1 MAKNYNDYFSDQ
13 FQDDLKDGLKL
24 FHTTKGE
31 YEFVNQS
38 VYNRKRMYLQQYC
51 DFKNLKTGEVISSTY
66 GEVLEMIKKSQK
78 LEELKN
84 V

>member
-1 MAKNYNDYFSDQ
+1 MAKKLQRLFFDL

-51 DFKNLKTGEVISSTY
+51 DFKNLKNRRSHFQHIWRSSR
-66 GEVLEMIKKSQK
+66 
-78 LEELKN
+78 N
-84 V
+84 D